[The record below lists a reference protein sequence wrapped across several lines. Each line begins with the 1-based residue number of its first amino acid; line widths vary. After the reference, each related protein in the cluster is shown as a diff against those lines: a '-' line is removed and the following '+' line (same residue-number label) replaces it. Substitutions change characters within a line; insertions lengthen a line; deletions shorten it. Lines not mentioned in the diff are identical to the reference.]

1 MSTAATGRVAAIIP
15 AAGSGVRLGADVPKA
30 FLALDGFSLL
40 TRSAL
45 AMSAVA
51 DVLIIAAPADSLDE
65 AAAQLAQVDAE
76 IHIVAGGEHRQ
87 ESVANALRMV
97 PEDVSIVMV
106 HDAARPLVPI
116 KVTKDIV
123 EAVRNGAKAV
133 IPVLP
138 LVDTIKRVNNQG
150 LAIET
155 VDRNQLRRVQTPQ
168 GFDRATLDLAYQN
181 PEVVATDD
189 AGLMDALGIA
199 VSTVAGD
206 ERALKI
212 TTMSDVHHAL
222 SLLEAT
228 SE

>member
-1 MSTAATGRVAAIIP
+1 MSSAATGRVAAIIP
-15 AAGSGVRLGADVPKA
+15 AAGSGVRLGADIPKA
-30 FLALDGFSLL
+30 FLALGGLSLL

-45 AMSAVA
+45 AMSTVA
-51 DVLIIAAPADSLDE
+51 DVLIIAAPVDGLDE
-65 AAAQLAQVDAE
+65 ASAQLAQVDAE

-97 PEDVSIVMV
+97 PEDVSIVLV

-116 KVTKDIV
+116 EVTQNVVAAI
-123 EAVRNGAKAV
+123 RSGAKAA

-150 LAIET
+150 IAIET

-168 GFDRATLDLAYQN
+168 GFDRATLDLAYRN

-189 AGLMDALGIA
+189 AGLMDALGIP
-199 VSTVAGD
+199 VVTVAGD
-206 ERALKI
+206 ERSLKI
-212 TTMSDVHHAL
+212 TTMADVQHAL

>member
-30 FLALDGFSLL
+30 FLALGGLSLL

-45 AMSAVA
+45 AMSTVA
-51 DVLIIAAPADSLDE
+51 DVLIVAAPADALDE
-65 AAAQLAQVDAE
+65 ASEQLAQVDAE

-97 PEDVSIVMV
+97 PEDVSIVLV

-116 KVTKDIV
+116 EVTQNVVAAI
-123 EAVRNGAKAV
+123 RNGAKAA

-138 LVDTIKRVNNQG
+138 LVDTIKRVNNNG
-150 LAIET
+150 IAIET

-189 AGLMDALGIA
+189 AGLMDALGVA
-199 VSTVAGD
+199 VVTVAGD
-206 ERALKI
+206 ERSLKI
-212 TTMSDVHHAL
+212 TTMADVQHAL
-222 SLLEAT
+222 SLVEVT
-228 SE
+228 GE

>member
-1 MSTAATGRVAAIIP
+1 VAAIIP
-15 AAGSGVRLGADVPKA
+15 AAGSGVRLGADIPKA
-30 FLALDGFSLL
+30 FLELGGLSLL

-45 AMSAVA
+45 AMSTVA
-51 DVLIIAAPADSLDE
+51 DILIIAAPVAGLDE
-65 AAAQLAQVDAE
+65 ASTQVAQVDAE

-97 PEDVSIVMV
+97 PEDVSIILV

-116 KVTKDIV
+116 EVTQNVVAAI
-123 EAVRNGAKAV
+123 RGGAKAA

-150 LAIET
+150 IAIET

-168 GFDRATLDLAYQN
+168 GFDRATLDLAYRN

-189 AGLMDALGIA
+189 AGLMDALGIP
-199 VSTVAGD
+199 VVTVAGD
-206 ERALKI
+206 ERSLKI
-212 TTMSDVHHAL
+212 TTMADVQHAL

>member
-1 MSTAATGRVAAIIP
+1 MSTAAAGRVAAIIP
-15 AAGSGVRLGADVPKA
+15 AAGSGIRLGADIPKA
-30 FLALDGFSLL
+30 FLELGGLSLL

-51 DVLIIAAPADSLDE
+51 DILIIAAPIDGLDE
-65 AAAQLAQVDAE
+65 ASTQVAQVDAE

-97 PEDVSIVMV
+97 PEDVSIVLV

-116 KVTKDIV
+116 EVTQNVVAAIR
-123 EAVRNGAKAV
+123 EGAKAA

-138 LVDTIKRVNNQG
+138 LVDTIKRVNNNG
-150 LAIET
+150 IAIET

-168 GFDRATLDLAYQN
+168 GFDRATLDLAYRN

-189 AGLMDALGIA
+189 AGLMDALGIP
-199 VSTVAGD
+199 VVTVVGD
-206 ERALKI
+206 ECSLKI
-212 TTMSDVHHAL
+212 TTMADVQHAL
-222 SLLEAT
+222 SLLEET

>member
-1 MSTAATGRVAAIIP
+1 MSSAATGRVAAIIP
-15 AAGSGVRLGADVPKA
+15 AAGSGVRLGADIPKA
-30 FLALDGFSLL
+30 FLELGGLSLL

-45 AMSAVA
+45 AMSTVA
-51 DVLIIAAPADSLDE
+51 DILIIAAPVDGLDE
-65 AAAQLAQVDAE
+65 AGAQVAQVDAE

-97 PEDVSIVMV
+97 PEDVSIVLV
-106 HDAARPLVPI
+106 HDAARPLVPFE
-116 KVTKDIV
+116 VTQNVVAAI
-123 EAVRNGAKAV
+123 RGGAKAA

-150 LAIET
+150 IAIET

-168 GFDRATLDLAYQN
+168 GFDRATLDLAYRN

-189 AGLMDALGIA
+189 AGLMDALGIP
-199 VSTVAGD
+199 VVTVAGD
-206 ERALKI
+206 ERSLKI
-212 TTMSDVHHAL
+212 TTMADVQHAL

>member
-15 AAGSGVRLGADVPKA
+15 AAGSGVRLAADVPKA

-51 DVLIIAAPADSLDE
+51 DVLIVAAPADSLDE
-65 AAAQLAQVDAE
+65 ASAQLAQVDAE

-97 PEDVSIVMV
+97 PADVSIVLV

-116 KVTKDIV
+116 KVTQDVV
-123 EAVRNGAKAV
+123 EAIRNGAKAV

-138 LVDTIKRVNNQG
+138 LADTIKRVNNQG

-222 SLLEAT
+222 SLLEA
-228 SE
+228 SGE

>member
-30 FLALDGFSLL
+30 FLALGGLSLL

-51 DVLIIAAPADSLDE
+51 DVLIIAAPADSLVE
-65 AAAQLAQVDAE
+65 ASVQLSQVDAE

-97 PEDVSIVMV
+97 PEDVSIVLV

-116 KVTKDIV
+116 EVTKNVVAAI
-123 EAVRNGAKAV
+123 RNGAKAA

-138 LVDTIKRVNNQG
+138 LVDTIKRVNNNG
-150 LAIET
+150 IAIET

-199 VSTVAGD
+199 IVTVAGD
-206 ERALKI
+206 ERSLKI
-212 TTMSDVHHAL
+212 TTMSDVKHAL
-222 SLLEAT
+222 SLLEEV

>member
-1 MSTAATGRVAAIIP
+1 MSVAATGRVAAIIP
-15 AAGSGVRLGADVPKA
+15 AAGAGLRRGADVPKA
-30 FLALDGFSLL
+30 FLALGGLSLL

-45 AMSAVA
+45 AMSALVDILVVA
-51 DVLIIAAPADSLDE
+51 VPADSLLE
-65 AAAQLAQVDAE
+65 ASEQLSQVDAE

-97 PEDVSIVMV
+97 PQDVSIVLV
-106 HDAARPLVPI
+106 HDAARPLVPFE
-116 KVTKDIV
+116 VTQNVIF
-123 EAVRNGAKAV
+123 AIRNGAKAV
-133 IPVLP
+133 VPVLP
-138 LVDTIKRVNNQG
+138 LVDTIKRVNSQG

-168 GFDRATLDLAYQN
+168 GFDRDTLVLAYQN

-199 VSTVAGD
+199 VATVVGD
-206 ERALKI
+206 ERSLKI
-212 TTMSDVHHAL
+212 TTMADVKHAL
-222 SLLEAT
+222 SLLGDT

>member
-1 MSTAATGRVAAIIP
+1 VAAIIP
-15 AAGSGVRLGADVPKA
+15 AAGSGVRLGADIPKA
-30 FLALDGFSLL
+30 FLELGGLSLL

-45 AMSAVA
+45 AMSTVA
-51 DVLIIAAPADSLDE
+51 DILIIAAPVDGLDE
-65 AAAQLAQVDAE
+65 ASAQVAQVDAE

-97 PEDVSIVMV
+97 PEDVSIVLV

-116 KVTKDIV
+116 EVSQNVVAAI
-123 EAVRNGAKAV
+123 RCGAKAA

-150 LAIET
+150 IAIET

-168 GFDRATLDLAYQN
+168 GFDRATLDLAYRN

-189 AGLMDALGIA
+189 AGLMDALGIP
-199 VSTVAGD
+199 VVTVAGD
-206 ERALKI
+206 ERSLKI
-212 TTMSDVHHAL
+212 TTMADVQHAL

>member
-30 FLALDGFSLL
+30 FLELGGLSLL

-45 AMSAVA
+45 AMSTVA
-51 DVLIIAAPADSLDE
+51 DVLIIAAPVDGLDE
-65 AAAQLAQVDAE
+65 ASAQVAQVDAE

-97 PEDVSIVMV
+97 PEDVSIVLV
-106 HDAARPLVPI
+106 HDAARPLVPFE
-116 KVTKDIV
+116 VTQNVVTAI
-123 EAVRNGAKAV
+123 RGGAKAV

-150 LAIET
+150 IAIET

-168 GFDRATLDLAYQN
+168 GFDRATLDLAYKN

-189 AGLMDALGIA
+189 AGLMDAMGIP
-199 VSTVAGD
+199 VVTVAGD
-206 ERALKI
+206 ERSLKI
-212 TTMSDVHHAL
+212 TTLSDVQHAL
-222 SLLEAT
+222 SFLEAT

>member
-1 MSTAATGRVAAIIP
+1 VAAIIP
-15 AAGSGVRLGADVPKA
+15 AAGSGVRLGADIPKA
-30 FLALDGFSLL
+30 FLELGGLSLL

-45 AMSAVA
+45 TMSTVA
-51 DVLIIAAPADSLDE
+51 DILIIAAPVDGLDE
-65 AAAQLAQVDAE
+65 ASAQVAQVDAE

-97 PEDVSIVMV
+97 PDDVSIVLV

-116 KVTKDIV
+116 EVTQNVVAAI
-123 EAVRNGAKAV
+123 RGGAKAA

-138 LVDTIKRVNNQG
+138 IVDTIKRVNNQG
-150 LAIET
+150 IAIET

-168 GFDRATLDLAYQN
+168 GFDRATLDLAYRN

-189 AGLMDALGIA
+189 AGLMDALGIP
-199 VSTVAGD
+199 VVTVAGD
-206 ERALKI
+206 ERSLKI
-212 TTMSDVHHAL
+212 TTMADVQHAL

>member
-1 MSTAATGRVAAIIP
+1 MSTAAAGRVAAIIP

-30 FLALDGFSLL
+30 FLALGGLSLL

-51 DVLIIAAPADSLDE
+51 DVLIIAAPADALDE
-65 AAAQLAQVDAE
+65 ASAQLAQVDAE

-97 PEDVSIVMV
+97 PEDVSIVLV

-116 KVTKDIV
+116 EVTKNVVD
-123 EAVRNGAKAV
+123 AVRNGAKAV
-133 IPVLP
+133 IPVLS
-138 LVDTIKRVNNQG
+138 LVDTIKRVNNNG
-150 LAIET
+150 IAIET

-168 GFDRATLDLAYQN
+168 GFDRATLDLAHQN

-189 AGLMDALGIA
+189 AGLMDALGI
-199 VSTVAGD
+199 VVHTVAGD
-206 ERALKI
+206 ERSLKI
-212 TTMSDVHHAL
+212 TTMADVKHAL

>member
-15 AAGSGVRLGADVPKA
+15 AAGSGVRLGADIPKA
-30 FLALDGFSLL
+30 FLELGGLSLL

-45 AMSAVA
+45 AMSTVA
-51 DVLIIAAPADSLDE
+51 DILIIAAPVDGLDE
-65 AAAQLAQVDAE
+65 AGMQVAQVDAE

-97 PEDVSIVMV
+97 PEDISIVLV

-116 KVTKDIV
+116 EVTQNVVAAI
-123 EAVRNGAKAV
+123 RGGAKAA

-138 LVDTIKRVNNQG
+138 LVDTIKRVNNNG
-150 LAIET
+150 IAIET

-189 AGLMDALGIA
+189 AGLMDALGIP
-199 VSTVAGD
+199 VVTVAGD
-206 ERALKI
+206 ERSLKI
-212 TTMSDVHHAL
+212 TTMADVQHAL

>member
-1 MSTAATGRVAAIIP
+1 MSVAATGRVAAIIP
-15 AAGSGVRLGADVPKA
+15 AAGAGLRLGADVPKA
-30 FLALDGFSLL
+30 FLALGGLSLL

-45 AMSAVA
+45 AMSALVDILVVA
-51 DVLIIAAPADSLDE
+51 VPADSLLE
-65 AAAQLAQVDAE
+65 ASEQLSQVDAE

-97 PEDVSIVMV
+97 PQDVSIVLV
-106 HDAARPLVPI
+106 HDAARPLVPFE
-116 KVTKDIV
+116 VTQNVIF
-123 EAVRNGAKAV
+123 AIRNGAKAV
-133 IPVLP
+133 VPVLP
-138 LVDTIKRVNNQG
+138 LVDTIKRVNSQG

-168 GFDRATLDLAYQN
+168 GFDRDTLVLAYQN

-199 VSTVAGD
+199 VATVVGD
-206 ERALKI
+206 ERSLKI
-212 TTMSDVHHAL
+212 TTMADVKHAL
-222 SLLEAT
+222 SLLGDT

>member
-30 FLALDGFSLL
+30 FLALGGLSLL

-45 AMSAVA
+45 AMSAVV
-51 DVLIIAAPADSLDE
+51 DVLIIAAPVDGLDE
-65 AAAQLAQVDAE
+65 ASAQVAQVDAE

-97 PEDVSIVMV
+97 PEDVSIVLV

-116 KVTKDIV
+116 EVTQNVV
-123 EAVRNGAKAV
+123 EAIRNGAKAV

-138 LVDTIKRVNNQG
+138 LVDTIKRVNNHG
-150 LAIET
+150 IAIET

-199 VSTVAGD
+199 VLTVAGD
-206 ERALKI
+206 ERSLKI
-212 TTMSDVHHAL
+212 TTMADVQHAL
-222 SLLEAT
+222 SLLEAK

>member
-1 MSTAATGRVAAIIP
+1 VAAIIP

-30 FLALDGFSLL
+30 FLALGGLSLL

-45 AMSAVA
+45 AMSSVA
-51 DVLIIAAPADSLDE
+51 DVLIIAAPADALDE
-65 AAAQLAQVDAE
+65 ASAQLAQVDVE

-97 PEDVSIVMV
+97 PEDVSIVLV

-116 KVTKDIV
+116 EVTQNV
-123 EAVRNGAKAV
+123 VAAVRDGAKAV
-133 IPVLP
+133 IPVLS
-138 LVDTIKRVNNQG
+138 LVDTIKRVNNNG
-150 LAIET
+150 IAIET

-189 AGLMDALGIA
+189 AGLMDALGIP
-199 VSTVAGD
+199 VLTVAGD
-206 ERALKI
+206 ERSLKI
-212 TTMSDVHHAL
+212 TTMSDVKHAL
-222 SLLEAT
+222 SLLEAM

>member
-1 MSTAATGRVAAIIP
+1 MVTAATGRVAAIIP

-30 FLALDGFSLL
+30 FLALGGLSLL

-51 DVLIIAAPADSLDE
+51 DVLIIAAPADSLEE
-65 AAAQLAQVDAE
+65 ASVQLSQVDAE

-97 PEDVSIVMV
+97 PEDVSIVLV

-116 KVTKDIV
+116 EVTQNVI
-123 EAVRNGAKAV
+123 AAIRNGAKVA

-138 LVDTIKRVNNQG
+138 LVDTIKRVNNNG
-150 LAIET
+150 IAIET

-199 VSTVAGD
+199 VVTVAGD
-206 ERALKI
+206 ERSLKI
-212 TTMSDVHHAL
+212 TTMSDVKHAL
-222 SLLEAT
+222 SLLEEA

>member
-1 MSTAATGRVAAIIP
+1 VAAIIP
-15 AAGSGVRLGADVPKA
+15 AAGSGVRLGADIPKA
-30 FLALDGFSLL
+30 FLELGGLSLL

-45 AMSAVA
+45 AMSTVA
-51 DVLIIAAPADSLDE
+51 DILIIAAPVAGLDE
-65 AAAQLAQVDAE
+65 ASTQVAQVDAE

-97 PEDVSIVMV
+97 PEDVSIILV

-116 KVTKDIV
+116 EVTQNVVAAI
-123 EAVRNGAKAV
+123 RGGAKAA

-150 LAIET
+150 IAIET

-168 GFDRATLDLAYQN
+168 GFDRTTLDLAYRN

-189 AGLMDALGIA
+189 AGLMDALGIP
-199 VSTVAGD
+199 VVTVAGD
-206 ERALKI
+206 ERSLKI
-212 TTMSDVHHAL
+212 TTMADVQHAL

>member
-30 FLALDGFSLL
+30 FLELGGLSLL

-45 AMSAVA
+45 AMSTVA
-51 DVLIIAAPADSLDE
+51 DVLIIAAPVDGLDE
-65 AAAQLAQVDAE
+65 ASAQVAQVDAE

-97 PEDVSIVMV
+97 PEDVSIVLV

-116 KVTKDIV
+116 EVTQNVVAAI
-123 EAVRNGAKAV
+123 RGGAKAA

-150 LAIET
+150 IAIET

-168 GFDRATLDLAYQN
+168 GFDRATLDLAYRN

-189 AGLMDALGIA
+189 AGLMDALGIP
-199 VSTVAGD
+199 VVTVAGD
-206 ERALKI
+206 ERSLKI
-212 TTMSDVHHAL
+212 TTMADVQHAL

>member
-30 FLALDGFSLL
+30 FLELGGLSLL

-45 AMSAVA
+45 AMSTVA
-51 DVLIIAAPADSLDE
+51 DILIIAAPVDGLDE
-65 AAAQLAQVDAE
+65 ASAQVAQVDAE

-97 PEDVSIVMV
+97 PEDVSIVLV

-116 KVTKDIV
+116 EVTQNVVAAI
-123 EAVRNGAKAV
+123 RNGAKAV

-150 LAIET
+150 VAIET

-168 GFDRATLDLAYQN
+168 GFDRATLDLAYEN

-189 AGLMDALGIA
+189 AALMDALGIP
-199 VSTVAGD
+199 VLTVAGD
-206 ERALKI
+206 ERSLKI
-212 TTMSDVHHAL
+212 TTMADVQHAL
-222 SLLEAT
+222 SLLEVA
-228 SE
+228 SD

>member
-30 FLALDGFSLL
+30 FLALGGLSLL

-45 AMSAVA
+45 AMSTVA
-51 DVLIIAAPADSLDE
+51 DILIIAAPADSLDE
-65 AAAQLAQVDAE
+65 ASAQLAQVDAE

-97 PEDVSIVMV
+97 PEDVSIVLV

-116 KVTKDIV
+116 EVTQNVVAAI
-123 EAVRNGAKAV
+123 RSGAKAV

-150 LAIET
+150 VAIET

-168 GFDRATLDLAYQN
+168 GFDRATLDLAYEN

-189 AGLMDALGIA
+189 AGLMDALGIP
-199 VSTVAGD
+199 VLTVAGD
-206 ERALKI
+206 ERSLKI
-212 TTMSDVHHAL
+212 TTMADVKHAL

>member
-30 FLALDGFSLL
+30 FLALGGLSLL

-45 AMSAVA
+45 AMSTVA
-51 DVLIIAAPADSLDE
+51 DVLIIAAPADGLDE
-65 AAAQLAQVDAE
+65 AGLQLAQVDAE

-97 PEDVSIVMV
+97 PEDVSIVLV

-116 KVTKDIV
+116 EVTQNVVAAI
-123 EAVRNGAKAV
+123 RNGAKAA

-138 LVDTIKRVNNQG
+138 LVDTIKRVNNNG
-150 LAIET
+150 IAIET

-168 GFDRATLDLAYQN
+168 GFDRVTLDLAYQN

-189 AGLMDALGIA
+189 AGLMDALGIE
-199 VSTVAGD
+199 VLTVPGD
-206 ERALKI
+206 ERSLKI
-212 TTMSDVHHAL
+212 TTMADVQHAL
-222 SLLEAT
+222 SLLEVT
-228 SE
+228 GE

>member
-1 MSTAATGRVAAIIP
+1 MVTAATGRVAAIIP

-30 FLALDGFSLL
+30 FLALGGLSLL

-51 DVLIIAAPADSLDE
+51 DVLIIAAPADSLEE
-65 AAAQLAQVDAE
+65 ASVQLSQVDAE

-97 PEDVSIVMV
+97 PEDVSIVLV

-116 KVTKDIV
+116 EVTQNVVAAI
-123 EAVRNGAKAV
+123 RNGAKVA

-138 LVDTIKRVNNQG
+138 LVDTIKRVNNNG
-150 LAIET
+150 IAIET

-199 VSTVAGD
+199 VVTVAGD
-206 ERALKI
+206 ERSLKI
-212 TTMSDVHHAL
+212 TTMSDVKHAL
-222 SLLEAT
+222 SLLEEA

>member
-15 AAGSGVRLGADVPKA
+15 AAGSGVRLGADIPKA
-30 FLALDGFSLL
+30 FLELGGLSLL

-45 AMSAVA
+45 AMSTVA
-51 DVLIIAAPADSLDE
+51 DILIIAAPVDGLDE
-65 AAAQLAQVDAE
+65 ASAQVAQVDAE

-97 PEDVSIVMV
+97 PEDVSIVLV

-116 KVTKDIV
+116 EVTQIV
-123 EAVRNGAKAV
+123 VAAIRGGAKAA

-150 LAIET
+150 IAIET

-168 GFDRATLDLAYQN
+168 GFDRATLDLAYRN

-189 AGLMDALGIA
+189 AGLMDALGIP
-199 VSTVAGD
+199 VVTVAGD
-206 ERALKI
+206 ERSLKI
-212 TTMSDVHHAL
+212 TTMADVQHAL

>member
-30 FLALDGFSLL
+30 FLELGGLSLL

-51 DVLIIAAPADSLDE
+51 DVLIVAAPADSLGE
-65 AAAQLAQVDAE
+65 ASSQLAQVDAE
-76 IHIVAGGEHRQ
+76 IHVVAGGEHRQ

-97 PEDVSIVMV
+97 PEDVSIVLV

-116 KVTKDIV
+116 EVTQNIV
-123 EAVRNGAKAV
+123 AAIRSGAKAA

-150 LAIET
+150 IAIET

-199 VSTVAGD
+199 VVTVAGD
-206 ERALKI
+206 ERSLKI
-212 TTMSDVHHAL
+212 TTMSDVQHAI

-228 SE
+228 FE

>member
-1 MSTAATGRVAAIIP
+1 
-15 AAGSGVRLGADVPKA
+15 
-30 FLALDGFSLL
+30 LL

-45 AMSAVA
+45 AMSTVA
-51 DVLIIAAPADSLDE
+51 DILIIAAPVDGLDE
-65 AAAQLAQVDAE
+65 ASAQVAQVDAE

-97 PEDVSIVMV
+97 PEDVSIVLV

-116 KVTKDIV
+116 EVTQNVVAAI
-123 EAVRNGAKAV
+123 RGGAKAA

-138 LVDTIKRVNNQG
+138 LVDTIKRVNNNG
-150 LAIET
+150 IAIET

-168 GFDRATLDLAYQN
+168 GFDRTTLDLAYRN

-189 AGLMDALGIA
+189 AGLMDALGIP
-199 VSTVAGD
+199 VVTVAGD
-206 ERALKI
+206 ERSLKI
-212 TTMSDVHHAL
+212 TTMADVQHAL

>member
-1 MSTAATGRVAAIIP
+1 MSTAAAGRVAAIIP
-15 AAGSGVRLGADVPKA
+15 AAGSGVRLGADIPKA
-30 FLALDGFSLL
+30 FLELGGLSLL

-45 AMSAVA
+45 AMSTVA
-51 DVLIIAAPADSLDE
+51 DILIIAAPVDGLDE
-65 AAAQLAQVDAE
+65 ASAQVAQVDAE

-97 PEDVSIVMV
+97 PEDVSIVLV

-116 KVTKDIV
+116 EVTQNVVAAI
-123 EAVRNGAKAV
+123 RGGAKAA

-150 LAIET
+150 IAIET

-189 AGLMDALGIA
+189 AGLMDALGIP
-199 VSTVAGD
+199 VVTVAGD
-206 ERALKI
+206 ERSLKI
-212 TTMSDVHHAL
+212 TTMADVQHAL

>member
-1 MSTAATGRVAAIIP
+1 MSSAATGRVAAIIP
-15 AAGSGVRLGADVPKA
+15 AAGSGVRLGADIPKA
-30 FLALDGFSLL
+30 FLELGGLSLL

-51 DVLIIAAPADSLDE
+51 DVLIIAAPVDGLDE
-65 AAAQLAQVDAE
+65 ASAQVAQVDAE

-97 PEDVSIVMV
+97 PEDVSIVLV
-106 HDAARPLVPI
+106 HDAARPLVPFE
-116 KVTKDIV
+116 VTQNVVAAI
-123 EAVRNGAKAV
+123 RGGAKAA

-150 LAIET
+150 IAIET

-168 GFDRATLDLAYQN
+168 GFDRATLDLAYRN

-189 AGLMDALGIA
+189 AGLMDALGIP
-199 VSTVAGD
+199 VVTVAGD
-206 ERALKI
+206 ERSLKI
-212 TTMSDVHHAL
+212 TTMADVQHAL

>member
-30 FLALDGFSLL
+30 FLALGGLSLL

-45 AMSAVA
+45 AMSTVA
-51 DVLIIAAPADSLDE
+51 DVLIIAAPADGLDE
-65 AAAQLAQVDAE
+65 AGLQLAQVDAE

-97 PEDVSIVMV
+97 PEDVSIVLV

-116 KVTKDIV
+116 EVTQNVVAAI
-123 EAVRNGAKAV
+123 RNGAKAV

-138 LVDTIKRVNNQG
+138 LVDTIKRVNNNG
-150 LAIET
+150 IAIET

-199 VSTVAGD
+199 VLTVAGD
-206 ERALKI
+206 ERSLKI
-212 TTMSDVHHAL
+212 TTISDVQRAL
-222 SLLEAT
+222 SLLEVT
-228 SE
+228 GE

>member
-15 AAGSGVRLGADVPKA
+15 AAGSGVRLGADIPKA
-30 FLALDGFSLL
+30 FLELGGLSLL

-45 AMSAVA
+45 TMSTVA
-51 DVLIIAAPADSLDE
+51 DILIIAAPVDGLDE
-65 AAAQLAQVDAE
+65 ASAQFAQVDAE

-97 PEDVSIVMV
+97 PDDVSIVLV

-116 KVTKDIV
+116 EVTQNVVAAI
-123 EAVRNGAKAV
+123 RGGAKAA

-150 LAIET
+150 IAIET

-168 GFDRATLDLAYQN
+168 GFDRATLDLAYRN

-189 AGLMDALGIA
+189 AGLMDALGIP
-199 VSTVAGD
+199 VVTVAGD
-206 ERALKI
+206 ERSLKI
-212 TTMSDVHHAL
+212 TTMADVQHAL

>member
-30 FLALDGFSLL
+30 FLELGGLSLL

-45 AMSAVA
+45 AMSTVA
-51 DVLIIAAPADSLDE
+51 DVLIIAAPVDGLDE
-65 AAAQLAQVDAE
+65 ASAQVAQVDAE

-97 PEDVSIVMV
+97 PEDVSIVLV
-106 HDAARPLVPI
+106 HDAARPLVPFE
-116 KVTKDIV
+116 VTQNVVAAI
-123 EAVRNGAKAV
+123 RGGAKAA

-138 LVDTIKRVNNQG
+138 LVDTIKRVNNNG
-150 LAIET
+150 IAIET

-189 AGLMDALGIA
+189 AGLMDALGIP
-199 VSTVAGD
+199 VVTVAGD
-206 ERALKI
+206 ERSLKI
-212 TTMSDVHHAL
+212 TTMADVKHAL

>member
-30 FLALDGFSLL
+30 FLALGGLSLL

-45 AMSAVA
+45 AMSTVA
-51 DVLIIAAPADSLDE
+51 DVLIIAAPADALDE
-65 AAAQLAQVDAE
+65 ASAQLAQVDAE

-97 PEDVSIVMV
+97 PEDVSIVLV
-106 HDAARPLVPI
+106 HDAARPLVPFE
-116 KVTKDIV
+116 VTQNVVAAI
-123 EAVRNGAKAV
+123 RGGAKAA

-150 LAIET
+150 IAIET

-168 GFDRATLDLAYQN
+168 GFDRATLDLAYRN

-189 AGLMDALGIA
+189 AGLMDALGIP
-199 VSTVAGD
+199 VVTVAGD
-206 ERALKI
+206 ERSLKI
-212 TTMSDVHHAL
+212 TTMADVQHAL